1 VGFRNEKLGFVKRT
15 APGTAEEEEE
25 EEEEEYAAAAA
36 AAAAAASSYR
46 SPS

>member
-15 APGTAEEEEE
+15 APGTVEEEEE
-25 EEEEEYAAAAA
+25 EGEEYAAAA

>member
-15 APGTAEEEEE
+15 APGTAEEEEGE
-25 EEEEEYAAAAA
+25 GEEYAAAAA

>member
-25 EEEEEYAAAAA
+25 EEEYAA